1 MGRESGVGGVAL
13 LHALKPRLV
22 LPDNIVIII
31 TICIIIIIIKITS
44 MIMT

>member
-1 MGRESGVGGVAL
+1 MRREGSVGGVAL

-22 LPDNIVIII
+22 LPDNIVIMIMI
-31 TICIIIIIIKITS
+31 YIIII